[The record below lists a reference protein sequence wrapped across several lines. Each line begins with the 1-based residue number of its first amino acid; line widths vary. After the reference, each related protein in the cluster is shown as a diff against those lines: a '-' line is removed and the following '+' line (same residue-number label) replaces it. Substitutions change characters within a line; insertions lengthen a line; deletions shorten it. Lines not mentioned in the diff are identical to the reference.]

1 MGKFKLRMGRI
12 NNTHTDTCLCSKN
25 YSKFGGLAAKQNT
38 AFELDSS
45 LRGLSEDMDLL
56 DGKVNVTKTF
66 IRPIRWDQQRLGSC
80 GRWL

>member
-66 IRPIRWDQQRLGSC
+66 IRPIRWDQQ
-80 GRWL
+80 